1 MYYHTYVAV
10 YVVTHNVMD
19 PGRPLLPALRNS
31 GRFLTIPLNLN
42 WYQFYLQYNTDW
54 DKVANLLEIPQHF
67 DVEIYT
73 TSRLDKHLD
82 SLLQQMRDIVEKH
95 TETEVSLH
103 HLKGE
108 LHP

>member
-1 MYYHTYVAV
+1 MFQ
-10 YVVTHNVMD
+10 
-19 PGRPLLPALRNS
+19 P
-31 GRFLTIPLNLN
+31 
-42 WYQFYLQYNTDW
+42 LQYNTDW

-95 TETEVSLH
+95 TETEVRHDSQIRPHFAANTLAQGRDQTPWSQKVDF
-103 HLKGE
+103 LVKGNQTID
-108 LHP
+108 